1 MEENLDDEG
10 LDNYSKKKY
19 EEGVAE
25 LEQEKALKIK
35 WRKEI
40 MENEAAQ
47 KYFEGYLPS
56 SIESFIKDYLVKKY
70 IAFKHKDLYARQL
83 EKNRTRWID
92 EANEHLKPILQ
103 KKLFDLQCLWRAE
116 QINLEG
122 IEIAFDF
129 SVVQQ
134 DIFNCS
140 FIEITEEDVALYQ
153 SFLTNGQADKY
164 CNNFHNWQD
173 YDALTMTDND
183 DVETFPEWYLFHN
196 LRTGNSNLLLL
207 PDTRGKKEDAYI
219 SLSHKKKWEGR
230 EDELIPPP
238 LKPFLSIYENDS
250 ITFFATTFED
260 AEHKKNILN
269 YQEYHNQTSDEHNI
283 DEIIMYMGEIEDY
296 IPIESHHDYREAIVL
311 AYNKYFLGK
320 IAEHLPLAYEQY
332 LFNKN
337 MNFGK
342 ERDKHY
348 EFYLDLRSTY
358 YNNIVNGRELNG
370 EPRDLNF

>member
-140 FIEITEEDVALYQ
+140 FI
-153 SFLTNGQADKY
+153 
-164 CNNFHNWQD
+164 
-173 YDALTMTDND
+173 
-183 DVETFPEWYLFHN
+183 
-196 LRTGNSNLLLL
+196 LL
-207 PDTRGKKEDAYI
+207 
-219 SLSHKKKWEGR
+219 S
-230 EDELIPPP
+230 
-238 LKPFLSIYENDS
+238 
-250 ITFFATTFED
+250 
-260 AEHKKNILN
+260 
-269 YQEYHNQTSDEHNI
+269 
-283 DEIIMYMGEIEDY
+283 
-296 IPIESHHDYREAIVL
+296 
-311 AYNKYFLGK
+311 
-320 IAEHLPLAYEQY
+320 
-332 LFNKN
+332 
-337 MNFGK
+337 
-342 ERDKHY
+342 
-348 EFYLDLRSTY
+348 
-358 YNNIVNGRELNG
+358 
-370 EPRDLNF
+370 